1 MEFSHKNM
9 LPGILNKETE
19 FFAVDTNK
27 VNAFHDSKLYKSFQE
42 LPENIFSTIR
52 SLMNNPNAS
61 LVEMEEYV
69 FEHFGGL
76 DHEPDLD
83 ESGKA
88 SCTEY
93 MESHDRLELSNGQ
106 AITHSE
112 LRVLKLAL
120 LPDKIIADQLFIS
133 TTTVL
138 THWQNM
144 RHKTGLGGKVELAV
158 LATKKGII

>member
-1 MEFSHKNM
+1 MEISHKNM
-9 LPGILNKETE
+9 LPGILNKEVE
-19 FFAVDTNK
+19 FFAVGDHK
-27 VNAFHDSKLYKSFQE
+27 VEAIHDHGFFKFNE
-42 LPENIFSTIR
+42 LPEFVYNIIR
-52 SLMNNPNAS
+52 KLMGVVDAS
-61 LVEMEEYV
+61 MEEMESFV
-69 FEHFGGL
+69 FDHFGGL
-76 DHEPDLD
+76 DHEADID
-83 ESGKA
+83 EKGKV

-93 MESHDRLELSNGQ
+93 MESHDRVELSNGQ